1 MRGLRKTAAG
11 VAAVALAAGVI
22 AGCGGSSDTAST
34 AAAESA
40 ATSTTAE
47 LTQAEYV
54 AEANAL
60 CRKIDELTRT
70 LGENADTE
78 TLKLCNRTR
87 LRGLRAAAEFRADEE
102 RARMR
107 AEAER
112 ERREES
118 RARAAEER
126 ARMRAE
132 AERERREELRAR
144 ADEERARKAE
154 LELELLR
161 RHLAELQRERS
172 R

>member
-22 AGCGGSSDTAST
+22 AGCGSSSDTAST

-112 ERREES
+112 E
-118 RARAAEER
+118 
-126 ARMRAE
+126 
-132 AERERREELRAR
+132 
-144 ADEERARKAE
+144 
-154 LELELLR
+154 LELLR